1 MTDPLIITLA
11 LISVCVIIARFSW
24 LKGYEKGLNDG
35 WEDANDLQETVVK
48 YHIDPFDNM
57 LN

>member
-11 LISVCVIIARFSW
+11 LTAVCVIIARFSW

-35 WEDANDLQETVVK
+35 WEDKTELHETMVK
-48 YHIDPFDNM
+48 YTIENFDNT